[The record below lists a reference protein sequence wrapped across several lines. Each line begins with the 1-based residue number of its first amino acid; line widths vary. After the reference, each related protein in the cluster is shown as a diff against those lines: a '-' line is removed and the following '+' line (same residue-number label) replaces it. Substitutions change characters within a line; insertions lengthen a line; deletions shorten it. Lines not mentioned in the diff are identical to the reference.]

1 MALIAVLEFGNNSIG
16 RYHKQYL
23 VSDCHFVH
31 KRPYNRFCPEAPVR
45 LEVLEVSV
53 ICPGRDDLTLYEWYD
68 SMELQEGRVVI
79 KTNTV
84 SSSDC
89 TSEHIVYFENARC
102 FSLSETYDIDSSRR
116 RILTLGIEAE
126 TVKIDDVEIKRV

>member
-1 MALIAVLEFGNNSIG
+1 MALIAVLEFGNNNIG

-31 KRPYNRFCPEAPVR
+31 KRSYNRFGPEAPVR
-45 LEVLEVSV
+45 SELLEVSV
-53 ICPGRDDLTLYEWYD
+53 ICPGRDDLNLYEWYD

-84 SSSDC
+84 SSSDY

-102 FSLSETYDIDSSRR
+102 FSLSESYDIDSSRR

>member
-1 MALIAVLEFGNNSIG
+1 MALIAVLEFGNNNIG

-31 KRPYNRFCPEAPVR
+31 KRSYNRFGPEAPVR
-45 LEVLEVSV
+45 SELLEVSV

>member
-1 MALIAVLEFGNNSIG
+1 MALIAVLEFGNNNIG

-31 KRPYNRFCPEAPVR
+31 KRSYNRFGPEAPVR
-45 LEVLEVSV
+45 SELLEVSV
-53 ICPGRDDLTLYEWYD
+53 ICPGRDDLNLYEWYD

-84 SSSDC
+84 STSDC

>member
-1 MALIAVLEFGNNSIG
+1 MALIAALEFGNNSIG
-16 RYHKQYL
+16 LYHKQYL

-31 KRPYNRFCPEAPVR
+31 KRSYNRFGPEAPVR
-45 LEVLEVSV
+45 SELLEVSV

-84 SSSDC
+84 STSDC

>member
-1 MALIAVLEFGNNSIG
+1 MALIAVLEFGNNNIG

-31 KRPYNRFCPEAPVR
+31 KRSYNRFGPEAPVR
-45 LEVLEVSV
+45 SELLEVSV
-53 ICPGRDDLTLYEWYD
+53 ICPGRDDLNLYEWYD

-84 SSSDC
+84 SSSDY

-102 FSLSETYDIDSSRR
+102 FSLSESYDIDVSRR

>member
-1 MALIAVLEFGNNSIG
+1 MALIAVLEFGNNNIG

-45 LEVLEVSV
+45 SELLEVSV
-53 ICPGRDDLTLYEWYD
+53 ICPGR
-68 SMELQEGRVVI
+68 EGRVVI

-84 SSSDC
+84 STSDY

-102 FSLSETYDIDSSRR
+102 FSLSETYDIETSRR